1 MYVNDTSY
9 FFVSLILLLDFFF
22 NIAGVTVGDPVLRTG
37 KPLSVELGPGIM
49 GSIFDGIQRPL
60 HEIHVVTDSIY
71 IPKGVNTTA
80 LSRTVK
86 WDFMPQNVR
95 IGSNITGGDIFGS
108 VPENTL
114 INHKIILPPKARGIV
129 TYIAEPGS
137 YDLNVSIII
146 RTMLMEIFLM
156 EINLINY

>member
-1 MYVNDTSY
+1 
-9 FFVSLILLLDFFF
+9 
-22 NIAGVTVGDPVLRTG
+22 
-37 KPLSVELGPGIM
+37 M

-60 HEIHVVTDSIY
+60 HEIHELTSSIY
-71 IPKGVNTTA
+71 IPRGVNTLS

-95 IGSNITGGDIFGS
+95 VGSNITGGDIFGI

-114 INHKIILPPKARGIV
+114 IKHKILLPPKARGIV

-137 YDLNVSIII
+137 YDLNVSS
-146 RTMLMEIFLM
+146 
-156 EINLINY
+156 